1 MKHIISNPG
10 GRKRLSEDEKLLD
23 PIPVRFTKKQMDRI
37 NRKRAKSGK
46 SFSAYVRDA
55 AYKARVIAVP
65 SKEIMKEIRDFN
77 NLGTNVNTI
86 AKIAL
91 RDGFKEIAD
100 KANQVLDGLLE
111 ILNRARRGLKDRK
124 EASV

>member
-1 MKHIISNPG
+1 MKHIINNPG
-10 GRKRLSEDEKLLD
+10 GRKRLTEDEKLLD
-23 PIPVRFTKKQMDRI
+23 PIPVRFTKKQIDRI
-37 NRKRAKSGK
+37 NRKRKKSGL

-55 AYKARVIAVP
+55 AYKGVVRAVP
-65 SKEIMKEIRDFN
+65 SREVMKEIRDFN

-91 RDGFKEIAD
+91 RDGFKVIAD
-100 KANQVLDGLLE
+100 KANQALDGILE
-111 ILNRARRGLKDRK
+111 ILNSARKGLKDRK